1 MHGSLVAE
9 DGRWR
14 PGLIRKDTAEVK
26 DVRSQVMSKVPQT
39 SWEDGFMFLSEFM
52 YKGSNDFAAYDISVS
67 PGEYVDHLIGLADT
81 YPS

>member
-1 MHGSLVAE
+1 
-9 DGRWR
+9 
-14 PGLIRKDTAEVK
+14 
-26 DVRSQVMSKVPQT
+26 MSKVPQT